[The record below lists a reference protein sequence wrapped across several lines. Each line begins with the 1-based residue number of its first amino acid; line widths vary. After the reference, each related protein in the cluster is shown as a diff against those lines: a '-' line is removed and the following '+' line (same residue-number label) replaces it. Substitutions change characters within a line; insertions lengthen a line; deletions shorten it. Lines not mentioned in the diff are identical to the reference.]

1 MAGSEREGERKG
13 EKEEWL
19 LEVKERV
26 RKREIRRNG
35 WK

>member
-19 LEVKERV
+19 EVKERV